1 MIISD
6 GGKTKTVSVK
16 CKDHRRKKDLAA
28 TVEDVLRDGKLGGK
42 GGAGGSGDDGDDRDD
57 E

>member
-42 GGAGGSGDDGDDRDD
+42 GGAGGSGDDRDD
-57 E
+57 EE

>member
-16 CKDHRRKKDLAA
+16 CKDRRPKHLAA

-42 GGAGGSGDDGDDRDD
+42 GGAGGSRDDGDD
-57 E
+57 EE